1 VASFTPHLIHMSF
14 KAVSAISFVA
24 EAATVSTANAEV
36 AHISSLPIL
45 ITQLAF
51 SLLAAGTT

>member
-1 VASFTPHLIHMSF
+1 MSF
-14 KAVSAISFVA
+14 KAVSAVSFVA
-24 EAATVSTANAEV
+24 EAETVSTANAEV